1 MSNTFYGSP
10 MHVESRSLSSQKN
23 SIILFDKV
31 LNTSLDN
38 ILKPSN
44 LETSFSQDISK
55 IVQHE
60 YISGNLICKL
70 FSARRLLYLHTFSE
84 ASLKL
89 RLKWKL
95 SKAHLNDF
103 NFISVNS
110 FSYLSRRLIL
120 SCLVVTKR
128 YTYLNNTA
136 AKSFRF
142 I

>member
-1 MSNTFYGSP
+1 

-70 FSARRLLYLHTFSE
+70 FSARRLLYLHAFSE

-89 RLKWKL
+89 RLK
-95 SKAHLNDF
+95 
-103 NFISVNS
+103 
-110 FSYLSRRLIL
+110 
-120 SCLVVTKR
+120 
-128 YTYLNNTA
+128 
-136 AKSFRF
+136 
-142 I
+142 

>member
-10 MHVESRSLSSQKN
+10 MHAESRSLSSQKN

-70 FSARRLLYLHTFSE
+70 FSARRLLYLHAFSE

-95 SKAHLNDF
+95 SKAHVNDF

-110 FSYLSRRLIL
+110 FPYLSRRLIL
-120 SCLVVTKR
+120 SCLLVTKR
-128 YTYLNNTA
+128 YTYLNNNA